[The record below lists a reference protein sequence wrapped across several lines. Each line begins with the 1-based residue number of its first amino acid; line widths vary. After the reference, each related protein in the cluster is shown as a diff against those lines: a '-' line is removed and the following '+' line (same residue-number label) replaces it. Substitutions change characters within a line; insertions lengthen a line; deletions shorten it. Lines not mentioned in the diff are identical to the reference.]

1 MSKYSLF
8 LHSNLKFQYKL
19 TTKSNLIL
27 NSEQKSNSAFG
38 LLLSCTPIVVL
49 LLSITSIIIIS
60 GADTVQDYSYIILL
74 VCAAIGCMIQFAKF
88 KTFRGIGTG
97 ITQSARQILPTVPI
111 LIAIGTLSA
120 SWMLSGVV
128 PFLIHAGLQLL
139 RPDLFLVATCLSC
152 AIISVMTGSSWT
164 TIATV
169 GVAMFGVGNVMG
181 YHPGWIA
188 GAIIS
193 GAYFGDKVSP
203 LSDTTVLASSSCGV
217 PLFKHIRFLMNT
229 SIPAFIFALL
239 IFFIAGIYG
248 DTIDHSSHSVRMTA
262 ALENNFNLTP
272 WVLAIPIFTF
282 ILIGLRV
289 GTSTTM
295 FISTAAG
302 LAGMWLLQPHIV
314 MQLCGDTTTLT
325 HKALSSIFSV
335 LGPSALSTG
344 DSLLDPLV
352 ATGGAFGMIPTI
364 ILVLSA
370 MTFGGVMIGTGMLTE
385 ITHALTSRLSRPLPM
400 VSTTVGSGLFLNA
413 CTGDQYL
420 SIIVGGNVFSDAYKR
435 IGLPAHHL
443 SRTLEDSI
451 SVTSVLIPWNS
462 CAVTQTAVLGVS
474 TLIYL
479 PFCFFNILSPVC
491 TLVWAYAKH
500 RRFHKLSIA

>member
-1 MSKYSLF
+1 MG
-8 LHSNLKFQYKL
+8 
-19 TTKSNLIL
+19 L
-27 NSEQKSNSAFG
+27 NSEQNYTTKLG
-38 LLLSCTPIVVL
+38 LSLSCVPIAVL
-49 LLSITSIIIIS
+49 LLSITAIIIIA
-60 GADTVQDYSYIILL
+60 GAETVQSYSYLILL
-74 VCAAIGCMIQFAKF
+74 ACAAICCIIQFAKL
-88 KTFRGIGTG
+88 RRLDGIGAG
-97 ITQSARQILPTVPI
+97 ICKSARQILPTIPI
-111 LIAIGTLSA
+111 LITIGTLSA
-120 SWMLSGVV
+120 AWMLSGVV
-128 PFLIHAGLQLL
+128 PFLIHSGLQLL
-139 RPDLFLVATCLSC
+139 RPDLFLMATCLSC
-152 AIISVMTGSSWT
+152 AAISVMTGSSWT

-229 SIPAFIFALL
+229 SIPAFVLAML
-239 IFFIAGIYG
+239 IFFIAGISG
-248 DTIDHSSHSVRMTA
+248 TTIDHSSHSIRMAA
-262 ALENNFNLTP
+262 ALENNFNLSP
-272 WVLAIPIFTF
+272 WVLSIPIFTF

-289 GTSTTM
+289 GTATTM

-302 LAGMWLLQPHIV
+302 IIGMWILQPHV
-314 MQLCGDTTTLT
+314 ALSLCGDASSFF
-325 HKALSSIFSV
+325 HSALSSISLV
-335 LGPSALSTG
+335 IGPSSLNTG

-352 ATGGAFGMIPTI
+352 ATGGAYGMLPTI

-370 MTFGGVMIGTGMLTE
+370 MTFGGVMIGSGMLKE
-385 ITHALTSRLSRPLPM
+385 ITHALTSKLSRPLPM

-420 SIIVGGNVFSDAYKR
+420 SIIVGGNVFSNAYKR

-474 TLIYL
+474 TLVYF
-479 PFCFFNILSPVC
+479 PFCFFNLLSPIC

-500 RRFHKLSIA
+500 KKFSLSVA